1 MASQFDGN
9 NGSFLANAAISAFR
23 GVTISNNRGIGASA
37 TAVRPS
43 GVTQEDAESSD
54 YVAVKFLDN
63 SAGTLKIS
71 VTGCPVTIGDAI
83 FAGAAGQATRTGG
96 TVTIGTALES
106 ATTNGSVIEFLPAR

>member
-9 NGSFLANAAISAFR
+9 NGSFVANAAISAFR

-43 GVTQEDAESSD
+43 GVTQQDADSSD
-54 YVAVKFLDN
+54 FVAVKFLDN
-63 SAGTLKIS
+63 SAGTLKVS

-83 FAGAAGQATRTGG
+83 FAGAAGQATLDGG
-96 TVTIGTALES
+96 TVTIGIALQS
-106 ATTNGSVIEFLPAR
+106 ASTNGSIIEFLPSR